1 MHCWLG
7 TRVFAPGHKRAFG
20 LAGAVATLR
29 PKADTDVKRTSD
41 RYQHWWWF
49 DSVSLTGGLCQE
61 SEAVPE
67 RNFCV
72 GAQGRNRT
80 TDTCIF
86 SAVLYR
92 LSYLGL
98 LFGL

>member
-1 MHCWLG
+1 MACQASLAYLLPA
-7 TRVFAPGHKRAFG
+7 FAQAFG
-20 LAGAVATLR
+20 GQSSLAARAKT
-29 PKADTDVKRTSD
+29 
-41 RYQHWWWF
+41 
-49 DSVSLTGGLCQE
+49 
-61 SEAVPE
+61 
-67 RNFCV
+67 

-98 LFGL
+98 SFCLLRFTFGAPL